1 MIALFVTTAIWKQSN
16 CPSVGEWVNKLSIHP
31 LEYYENIKIDEIEL
45 MFQDRKFSILE
56 MKNTNL
62 HQALYPAF
70 ISILHLFKF
79 HFSSKIL
86 PETFPDVS
94 NCDPSQGACG
104 LYLSH
109 STTSAAQQNAL
120 VSSSHQLSFSL
131 ILGHLMGWKV
141 LLWYLLITHE
151 TEIIHMLIIL
161 LYFFCLIYSILY
173 SICTRCPA
181 HNRKQQRNFELN
193 LIKKIEIQ
201 SKSTKNSKMTP
212 T

>member
-1 MIALFVTTAIWKQSN
+1 MAQTLGERFGLSSASQGSAILSPSACPGKNLFSPRERIEAKMVMIALFVTTAIWKQSN

-131 ILGHLMGWKV
+131 ILGHLMG
-141 LLWYLLITHE
+141 
-151 TEIIHMLIIL
+151 
-161 LYFFCLIYSILY
+161 
-173 SICTRCPA
+173 
-181 HNRKQQRNFELN
+181 
-193 LIKKIEIQ
+193 
-201 SKSTKNSKMTP
+201 
-212 T
+212 